1 MPGPYWECALAPTAM
16 AELPRIVMAL
26 NGSTT
31 LRVAIQRFSLGVIGF
46 TCGPLVNRIYQL
58 IVCWGWQGAGCAAG
72 WPLAPDGAIPSTEDV
87 PAVAGVGLAPFAAEQ
102 GTLVGVVTGVGF
114 CG

>member
-1 MPGPYWECALAPTAM
+1 M

-58 IVCWGWQGAGCAAG
+58 IVCSGWHGAGCVLG
-72 WPLAPDGAIPSTEDV
+72 WPLAPAGAIPSTEDV
-87 PAVAGVGLAPFAAEQ
+87 SVVAVVGLTPFATGQ
-102 GTLVGVVTGVGF
+102 GAVVGVATGVRVFG
-114 CG
+114 CGASPPSLRRQL